1 MTTVKRIQFTATINA
16 PVGVVWHHVTSPA
29 SYRNWASAFTEGCY
43 FEGSWEQGAKI
54 RFLSP
59 GGGGMVS
66 EIVENR
72 KNAFNS
78 IRHVGFIA
86 SGAEDT
92 TSEAILAWVPA
103 YENYTFQARPDGTS
117 MVVDLDVTADFEE
130 DMNQAWPNALALLK
144 NLSESSPAA

>member
-59 GGGGMVS
+59 GGGGMVA
-66 EIVENR
+66 EIAENR
-72 KNAFNS
+72 KNAFIS
-78 IRHVGFIA
+78 IRHLGFIA
-86 SGAEDT
+86 NGAEDT
-92 TSEAILAWVPA
+92 TSEAIRAWLPA
-103 YENYTFQARPDGTS
+103 YENYPFLALPEGTR

-130 DMNQAWPNALALLK
+130 DMNQAWPKALALLK
-144 NLSESSPAA
+144 NLSESSRAA